1 MSDDR
6 NAKARAEFERGRQ
19 NRQRTE
25 AVERLIG
32 DMNLGRAGVM
42 DRFGNMIHAGDHI
55 LIHLPNDPVMEVIS
69 VTPNLD
75 PHVPVGML
83 KVIVRCE
90 VPIMCAVNQP
100 AQSMV
105 RIGKA
110 DTIAQIEDKLDR
122 VAADGAPRNGVETDV
137 QQPTVG
143 TEDADDDDTPG
154 GTDDEGSDR

>member
-1 MSDDR
+1 MDR
-6 NAKARAEFERGRQ
+6 NEKARQDFANRAQ
-19 NRQRTE
+19 ARQRND
-25 AVERLIG
+25 AIERLTG
-32 DMNLGRAGVM
+32 DMQLGRAGVM

-75 PHVPVGML
+75 PMAPVGML

-90 VPIMCAVNQP
+90 VPIMVAVNQP

-110 DTIAQIEDKLDR
+110 DTIATIEKKLETID
-122 VAADGAPRNGVETDV
+122 AAGAPRNGVETDV
-137 QQPTVG
+137 QQPTPDG
-143 TEDADDDDTPG
+143 DADSAQPPG
-154 GTDDEGSDR
+154 GHDDDEGHDH